1 LEDSASRS
9 VWMSVNTLMT
19 KEVVSVKA
27 SDRVNDAWV
36 LLMEKGITGAPVVDD
51 AGRIV
56 GVLSTR
62 DIYRNI
68 IDRYTKA
75 RSLRSLLGKEMD
87 PAAEER
93 EEIRELS
100 LAIRGVVESYVSS
113 IIPKPDKALTIS
125 AEDSIERAI
134 HMMAEHGVNM
144 IPVTKDDRLVGV
156 ISRQDIIWLIA
167 GRPGKQR
174 A

>member
-1 LEDSASRS
+1 MEDSASRS
-9 VWMSVNTLMT
+9 IWMSVNTLMT

-51 AGRIV
+51 TGGIV

-68 IDRYTKA
+68 IERYTKA
-75 RSLRSLLGKEMD
+75 RSLRTLMGKGTD

-100 LAIRGVVESYVSS
+100 LAIRGVVESYVSTL
-113 IIPKPDKALTIS
+113 IAEEEKVLTIS
-125 AEDSIERAI
+125 SEDSIERAI
-134 HMMAEHGVNM
+134 HMMAEHNVNM
-144 IPVTKDDRLVGV
+144 IPVVREARLVGV
-156 ISRQDIIWLIA
+156 ISRQDIIWLMA
-167 GRPGKQR
+167 GRPNRQKS
-174 A
+174 

>member
-1 LEDSASRS
+1 
-9 VWMSVNTLMT
+9 MSVNTLMT
-19 KEVVSVKA
+19 KEVVFVKA

-36 LLMEKGITGAPVVDD
+36 LLMEKGITGAPVVND
-51 AGRIV
+51 AGGVV

-68 IDRYTKA
+68 IERYTKA
-75 RSLRSLLGKEMD
+75 RSLRNLMGKEMV
-87 PAAEER
+87 PAEEEK

-113 IIPKPDKALTIS
+113 IMPKEEKALTIS
-125 AEDSIERAI
+125 SEDSIERAI
-134 HMMAEHGVNM
+134 HMMAERSANM
-144 IPVTKDDRLVGV
+144 IPVVKEGRLVGV
-156 ISRQDIIWLIA
+156 ISRQDIIWLMA
-167 GRPGKQR
+167 GRPGKQK